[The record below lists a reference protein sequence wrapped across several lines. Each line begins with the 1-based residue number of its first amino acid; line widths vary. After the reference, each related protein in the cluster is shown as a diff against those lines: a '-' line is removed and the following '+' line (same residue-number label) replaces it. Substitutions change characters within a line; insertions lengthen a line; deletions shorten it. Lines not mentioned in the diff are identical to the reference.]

1 MGTWI
6 KETDQAIYLMQGGYY
21 LEKIEKRPRSNGEKT
36 LSIVDMHQWFARSDA
51 PGGMIVAL
59 GSQASEPLPKPIPEN
74 GVEIT
79 KAPKSV
85 EVKEVFVIE
94 GITSKHR
101 AGQSVHLQVDN
112 QLASSAPKVNEEG
125 KWRIN
130 FRFFSQ
136 GTRNLKI
143 TIDRESVDLVIQV
156 SSLTPQPKSLSLQG
170 SVGWRGV
177 NRAEDVLIVKER
189 LAELGFDFF
198 KPGPFVDTGMLQAIK
213 LFQSII
219 TGKTKL
225 GGDGR
230 VDVGGRTHKFLQAA
244 NAPRWMLMPIKGEGF
259 INFEREDLS
268 DHHDYGASWLA
279 DTIIAAGKLYET
291 QYRKNRK
298 DISLI
303 PINDVSYPQGGDT
316 PDHAGH
322 EAGNAC
328 DVSIP
333 RKGGDF
339 GGIHWR
345 NNQYD
350 RDSTRILLKAL
361 RAQPLVTRI
370 FFNDPQLIRE
380 GLCKSAAG
388 HDNHIHFEIGIPNP
402 V

>member
-21 LEKIEKRPRSNGEKT
+21 LEKIEKRPRSKGEKT
-36 LSIVDMHQWFARSDA
+36 LTIVDMHQWFARPDS

-59 GSQASEPLPKPIPEN
+59 GSQDPEPSPKPISEK
-74 GVEIT
+74 GIEIT

-85 EVKEVFVIE
+85 DVNEVFAIE
-94 GITSKHR
+94 GVTSKQR
-101 AGQSVHLQVDN
+101 AGQSVHLHIEN
-112 QLASSAPKVNEEG
+112 QLATSAPKVDEAG
-125 KWRIN
+125 KWAIN
-130 FRFFSQ
+130 FRFFSG

-143 TIDRESVDLVIQV
+143 TIEKESVNLVLQV
-156 SSLTPQPKSLSLQG
+156 SSPTPQPKSLSLQG

-198 KPGPFVDTGMLQAIK
+198 KPGPAVDRGMLQAIK

-230 VDVGGRTHKFLQAA
+230 IDVGGRTHKFLQAS
-244 NAPRWMLMPIKGEGF
+244 NAPRWVLMPIKGAGF
-259 INFEREDLS
+259 INFEREDLK

-279 DTIIAAGKLYET
+279 DTIIAAGKVYET

-298 DISLI
+298 DISLM

-316 PDHAGH
+316 PDHSGH

-333 RKGGDF
+333 RKGGSY
-339 GGIHWR
+339 GSTWR
-345 NNQYD
+345 SSQYD
-350 RDSTRILLKAL
+350 RTSTRILLKAL

-370 FFNDPQLIRE
+370 FFNDPQLIKE
-380 GLCKSAAG
+380 GLCKPAGG
-388 HDNHIHFEIGIPNP
+388 HDNHIHFEIGIPGP
-402 V
+402 Q

>member
-36 LSIVDMHQWFARSDA
+36 LSIVDMHQWFARSDS

-59 GSQASEPLPKPIPEN
+59 GSEAPEPLPKPIPEK

-85 EVKEVFVIE
+85 EVKEMFVIE
-94 GITSKHR
+94 GIASISHV
-101 AGQSVHLQVDN
+101 GESVHLHVDN
-112 QLASSAPKVNEEG
+112 QLATSAPKVNEAG

-130 FRFFSQ
+130 YRFFSR
-136 GTRNLKI
+136 GTRNLKV
-143 TIDRESVDLVIQV
+143 TIDTESVDLVIQV
-156 SSLTPQPKSLSLQG
+156 TSPTPQPKSLSLRG

-198 KPGPFVDTGMLQAIK
+198 KPGPAVDTGMIRAIK

-230 VDVGGRTHKFLQAA
+230 VDVGGRTHQFLQAA

-259 INFEREDLS
+259 INFEREDLT

-279 DTIIAAGKLYET
+279 DTIIAAGKYYET
-291 QYRKNRK
+291 QYRKGRK
-298 DISLI
+298 NISPI
-303 PINDVSYPQGGDT
+303 PINDVSFPEGGDT

-328 DVSIP
+328 DIYIP
-333 RKGGDF
+333 RRGGDF
-339 GGIHWR
+339 GRVTWR
-345 NNQYD
+345 SSQYD
-350 RDSTRILLKAL
+350 RDSTRYLIKAL

-380 GLCKSAAG
+380 GLCKPAAG
-388 HDNHIHFEIGIPNP
+388 HDNHVHFEVGVPKP